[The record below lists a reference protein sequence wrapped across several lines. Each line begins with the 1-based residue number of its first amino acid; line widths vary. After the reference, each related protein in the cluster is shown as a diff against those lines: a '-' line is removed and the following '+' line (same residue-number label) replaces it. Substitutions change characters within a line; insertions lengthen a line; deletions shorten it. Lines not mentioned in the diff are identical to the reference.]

1 MCHYHL
7 HLSSRILVGLP
18 QPTPTLTEQ
27 EQALQEEQV
36 QQHEIRAVQNA
47 LYRYKDEP
55 LVPENESLDLVQW
68 WDVSG
73 QIYVKFC

>member
-1 MCHYHL
+1 M
-7 HLSSRILVGLP
+7 GLP

-27 EQALQEEQV
+27 EQALQEEHV
-36 QQHEIRAVQNA
+36 RQQDIRAVKNA

-55 LVPENESLDLVQW
+55 PVPENESLDLVQW

-73 QIYVKFC
+73 LTYAGSFADSERFITEIGT